1 MINITYNSEGI
12 RIDIGELSKYNSNSP
27 FKVKILKHVS
37 GEEQWSTELNDYWF
51 ATFPNTEMFDVEI
64 SDSKGKIIYTK
75 RWDVMEHGNHFYK
88 SLWLYNKK
96 LISDGKL
103 PKGLV
108 IGTHDGEF
116 GEWVPIV
123 LKRECEV
130 VLVEGSDVQFEKL
143 SQNYKNNHRVK
154 CLKKIITPDGNDVI
168 FYEGGLGYT
177 NSVVENVIRNWETE
191 EITSSVK
198 PSISLNDLILTK
210 LNGELDWLH
219 LDVEGL
225 DSKLIMSID
234 ETKIK
239 LPNFIIFEDFNL
251 SESEKN
257 NIYDYLKVRGYILKS
272 EGVSCEAIRT

>member
-37 GEEQWSTELNDYWF
+37 GEEQWSTELKDFWY

-116 GEWVPIV
+116 GEWVPVV